1 MVAHRYHKWLNEISQ
16 QMQSGFE
23 DAHAEAAKS
32 SGAQKA
38 GHHGE
43 EIWGRF
49 LQEWLPPQYEIG
61 YRKYIILE
69 NEADDGSDVS
79 GETDIVVFHPSYPS
93 ALRKRHEILLS
104 GVAAA
109 FSSKLTLNKAGIE
122 EAVQEAARLRR
133 AAKLRSHDIHGK
145 ILTPFVYGILA
156 HTHSWKSP
164 TSKPVEAITSAL
176 MGLDA
181 KFSAEP
187 REALDLLCVADLN
200 CWSKH
205 IMIVT
210 PQQAAIL
217 PASVAAA
224 SGHIQYTFLNIGNDS
239 SAKDASALDQP
250 PVAFLIGLL
259 YQKLSYYD
267 GSLSALADGF
277 RVTGTGFYSLSQAG
291 NAGNRIFPPASILG
305 PSNLGAFGQGLLLRT
320 MYW

>member
-1 MVAHRYHKWLNEISQ
+1 MVTHRYHKWLTEISR

-23 DAHAEAAKS
+23 DAHAEAAKT
-32 SGAQKA
+32 SGVQKA

-43 EIWGRF
+43 EVWGRF
-49 LQEWLPPQYEIG
+49 LQDWLPPQYEIG
-61 YRKYIILE
+61 YRKYILLE

-79 GETDIVVFHPSYPS
+79 GETDIVIFHPSYPS
-93 ALRKRHEILLS
+93 ALRKRHEVLLS

-109 FSSKLTLNKAGIE
+109 FSSKLTLNKAGLE
-122 EAVQEAARLRR
+122 EAVKEAAKVRR

-156 HTHSWKSP
+156 HTHSWKAP
-164 TSKPVEAITSAL
+164 TSKPVEPITSAL
-176 MGLDA
+176 VELDA

-200 CWSKH
+200 CWSKQ

-210 PQQAAIL
+210 PQQAAVL
-217 PASVAAA
+217 PASVAAP
-224 SGHIQYTFLNIGNDS
+224 SGHIQYSFLNIGNDN
-239 SAKDASALDQP
+239 SANDPSVLELP

-259 YQKLSYYD
+259 YEKLSYYD
-267 GSLSALADGF
+267 DSLSALADGF
-277 RVTGTGFYSLSQAG
+277 RVTGTGFYSLSQASDS
-291 NAGNRIFPPASILG
+291 GNRIFPPASILR
-305 PSNLGAFGQGLLLRT
+305 PSDFDAFNQDFILRT